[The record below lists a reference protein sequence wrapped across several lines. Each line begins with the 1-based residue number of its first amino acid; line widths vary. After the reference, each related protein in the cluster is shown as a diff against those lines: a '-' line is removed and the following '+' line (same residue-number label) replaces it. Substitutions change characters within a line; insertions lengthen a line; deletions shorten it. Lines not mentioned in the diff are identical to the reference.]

1 MSSNTLIDAMNASF
15 DAIRDG
21 QRPIDIAFLF
31 RVLGDSGLLGDF
43 QSVEGFSRAIDAYE
57 YQEGGRNQSVHVLPG
72 PAKQGRLSLQ
82 WGLMDRSA
90 LYDWGRAVEVG
101 ASFRQDLTIM
111 QLTRRGMPLRVYTV
125 TGAWPVEWRGAPL
138 DASQSQV
145 PIEELKLAY
154 DDIQMTVLPD
164 AL

>member
-1 MSSNTLIDAMNASF
+1 MSSNSLFDPLNATF
-15 DAIRDG
+15 DALRDG
-21 QRPIDIAFLF
+21 QRPIDISFLF
-31 RVLGDSGLLGDF
+31 RVLGASGLLGDF
-43 QSVEGFSRAIDAYE
+43 QSVQGFSRSVEAFEFA
-57 YQEGGRNQSVHVLPG
+57 EGGRNQGVHVLPG

-90 LYDWGRAVEVG
+90 LYDWARAVEIG
-101 ASFRQDLTIM
+101 TSFRQDLTIM
-111 QLTRRGMPLRVYTV
+111 QLTRRGTPLRIYAV
-125 TGAWPVEWRGAPL
+125 TGAWPVEWRGAAL

-154 DDIQMTVLPD
+154 DDIEMTVIPD